1 MPNWLHLVTNF
12 LYHLGLAIWL
22 GGAIV
27 LGALVA
33 PLLFRSLPRLDAGR
47 IFGLILRRFARV
59 RLVAIV
65 IVIAAAAVKHFV
77 WEQNATVWIAIRWAA
92 IAFLAFTVLYEIAS
106 LERAL
111 EARRVHLTP
120 EMTEE
125 HPERRGFQRLHR
137 RAEGLMK
144 ASLLAAVAAML
155 LS

>member
-47 IFGLILRRFARV
+47 IFGLVLRRFARV
-59 RLVAIV
+59 RLAAIV

-77 WEQNATVWIAIRWAA
+77 WEQNATPWIAIRWAA
-92 IAFLAFTVLYEIAS
+92 IAFLAFTVLYEVGC

-120 EMTEE
+120 EMGED

-144 ASLLAAVAAML
+144 ASLLAAVVAML